1 MCVNIFQTFNCFS
14 TDSVAAILLQVFC
27 TVCTTLGFQ
36 RIRSSVKGEA
46 LKMFSKPFCVWNE
59 SCLLF
64 LYRYH
69 QVNMENSYC
78 SGGWAAGGGRLFST
92 QHSYFPREGAVNF
105 ARHKHV
111 FPISAHRAQQCAV
124 LPSAAG
130 LLINKLWIEV
140 RWWRHQVSRRLGRGG
155 QGRRVVC
162 RIITRG
168 HTYRH
173 CSPRT
178 RSIQ

>member
-1 MCVNIFQTFNCFS
+1 MCKYISNIQLLLS

-27 TVCTTLGFQ
+27 TLCTALGFQ

-78 SGGWAAGGGRLFST
+78 SGGWAAGAGGRLFST
-92 QHSYFPREGAVNF
+92 QHSVTYRVRALRELRAQ
-105 ARHKHV
+105 HKHV
-111 FPISAHRAQQCAV
+111 FPISWHRARSCQV
-124 LPSAAG
+124 LG

-140 RWWRHQVSRRLGRGG
+140 RWWRHQVSRRLGRGE
-155 QGRRVVC
+155 QGRGVVC

-168 HTYRH
+168 HTHRH

>member
-1 MCVNIFQTFNCFS
+1 MCKYISNIQLLLHWLCSSHIVT
-14 TDSVAAILLQVFC
+14 SVLYFMHRAWVSAHTI
-27 TVCTTLGFQ
+27 Q
-36 RIRSSVKGEA
+36 RQSEA

-78 SGGWAAGGGRLFST
+78 SGGWAAGGGRTITSRVRALRT
-92 QHSYFPREGAVNF
+92 
-105 ARHKHV
+105 ARASQACVLHLW
-111 FPISAHRAQQCAV
+111 HRARSCQV
-124 LPSAAG
+124 LG

-140 RWWRHQVSRRLGRGG
+140 GWWRHQVSRRLGRGG
-155 QGRRVVC
+155 QGRHVVC